1 MSEEKNYKV
10 KFEQRIKFI
19 GKLKRGE
26 TDDEFLFTHPKVAG
40 KLIKN
45 GDSVEIEINI
55 FTDMKVPNLTV
66 KKIIE
71 DSAKQN

>member
-1 MSEEKNYKV
+1 MSEDKSYKV
-10 KFEQRIKFI
+10 KFEQRVKFI
-19 GKLKRGE
+19 GKLIKGE
-26 TDDEFLFTHPKVAG
+26 IDDEFLFTHPKVAG
-40 KLIKN
+40 KLTKK

-55 FTDMKVPNLTV
+55 FTDMKVPNLIV